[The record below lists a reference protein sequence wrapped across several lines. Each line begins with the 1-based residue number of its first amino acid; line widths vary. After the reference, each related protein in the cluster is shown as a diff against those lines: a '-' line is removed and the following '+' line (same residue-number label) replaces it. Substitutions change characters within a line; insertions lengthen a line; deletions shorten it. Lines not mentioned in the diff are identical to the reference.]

1 MDICLIMKNS
11 IMMPILSGNH
21 NYLESLIE
29 PFSII
34 FYNRKVRGDSMLQ
47 SKTRWL
53 LKKADQTIIDIFMQE
68 LELPHI
74 VATLLVNRGIKTVED
89 ARSFLYAARNDFHDP
104 FLLSGMEEAVKR
116 IVRAIKNGEK
126 ITIFGDYDADGVSST
141 TILVLALKTL
151 GAEDVSWYIPNR
163 FTEGYGP
170 NENAFRLIKEQ
181 GTTLLI
187 TVDCGISAIH
197 EAEVAKEL
205 GMDYIVTD
213 HHEPGP
219 VLPEA
224 LAILHPKK
232 PGETYPFSELAG
244 AGVAMKLA
252 HALLGE
258 LPEELIGIAAI
269 GTVADLVPLHDENR
283 LIAIKGLEALKKSTR
298 PGIIALCQKAGI
310 QRDSFNEDSIGF
322 GLAPRIN
329 AVGRLESADPAVH
342 LLLTESQAEADLIA
356 DEIDMLNKERQS
368 IVKEMTQE
376 AIEEV
381 EKNYPLETN
390 PVLIIA
396 REGWNTGV
404 VGIVASKL
412 VEKYYRPTIVLSID
426 REKGTAKGS
435 ARSIRGF
442 DLFQNLSLNRELLP
456 HFGGHPMAAGM
467 TLKIEDVEELRERLI
482 NQANQIL
489 TEEDFQPV
497 TEIDGLISVD
507 EVSLPLIQQMSQLA
521 PYGMQNPK
529 PRILIEDALVAS
541 SRKIGADKT
550 HLKLQLA
557 QNGTELDSI
566 GFGFGEIV
574 DHLSPLASVS
584 VIGELAINEWNNIKK
599 PQLFLQDIA
608 VDDWQLFDC
617 RKGNGIIQVKTV
629 PDRRKIIL
637 FKDESSQ
644 WLPEYT
650 KENDQIVYIPSIE
663 AAKEE
668 SLDGYH
674 VILADLP
681 SKKDIFEAL
690 FIGELPKRVYI
701 YFRTTQNDY
710 FSAFPT
716 RDQFKW
722 YYALLAKKGPIS
734 YEELRS
740 MLNIHKGWSKENIDF
755 MTKVFFELEFVT
767 IRNGLIDL
775 VSTSVKR
782 DLQESKTYQERQARM
797 ALEQEL
803 LYAPFNQLYEYFGK
817 LIRSHKENKE
827 ETKQWI

>member
-1 MDICLIMKNS
+1 
-11 IMMPILSGNH
+11 
-21 NYLESLIE
+21 
-29 PFSII
+29 
-34 FYNRKVRGDSMLQ
+34 MLQ

-53 LKKADQTIIDIFMQE
+53 LKKADETIINQFMQE
-68 LELPHI
+68 LEQPRI
-74 VATLLVNRGIKTVED
+74 VATLLVNRGIKTVEE
-89 ARSFLYAARNDFHDP
+89 ARSFLYAAQQDFHDP
-104 FLLSGMEEAVKR
+104 FLLSGMEEAVRR
-116 IVRAIKNGEK
+116 IVKAVKNNEK

-141 TILVLALKTL
+141 TILMLTLKIM
-151 GAEDVSWYIPNR
+151 GAEHVSWYIPNR

-170 NENAFRLIKEQ
+170 NEEAFRFIKEQ

-197 EAEVAKEL
+197 EAQVATEL

-219 VLPEA
+219 ELPQA

-258 LPEELIGIAAI
+258 LPDELIGIAAI

-283 LIAIKGLEALKKSTR
+283 LIAIKGIQALKKSTR
-298 PGIIALCQKAGI
+298 PGILALCQKAGI
-310 QRDSFNEDSIGF
+310 QRDSLNEDSIGF

-329 AVGRLESADPAVH
+329 AVGRLESADPAVE
-342 LLLTESQAEADLIA
+342 LLLTESQEEADSIA
-356 DEIDMLNKERQS
+356 DEIDLLNKERQS

-381 EKNYPLETN
+381 ENNYPPETN

-435 ARSIRGF
+435 ARSIPGF

-467 TLKIEDVEELRERLI
+467 TLKIEDVEELRQRLV
-482 NQANQIL
+482 NQANEIL

-497 TEIDGLISVD
+497 TEIDSLVAIDEIS
-507 EVSLPLIQQMSQLA
+507 LTLIQQMSQLA

-529 PRILIEDALVAS
+529 PRILIEDAS
-541 SRKIGADKT
+541 ITTSRKIGADKT
-550 HLKLQLA
+550 HLKLQLE
-557 QNGTELDSI
+557 QNDAGLDTI
-566 GFGFGEIV
+566 GFGLGEFL
-574 DHLSPLASVS
+574 DHLSPQAKVS

-599 PQLFLQDIA
+599 PQLFLQDLS
-608 VDDWQLFDC
+608 VPGWQLFDC
-617 RKGNGIIQVKTV
+617 RSDKGKIHVQTV
-629 PDRRKIIL
+629 PSPRKIIL
-637 FKDESSQ
+637 FQEESRV
-644 WLPEYT
+644 WLTEFT
-650 KENDQIVYIPSIE
+650 KENDQIIHITSLE
-663 AAKEE
+663 AAQQEI
-668 SLDGYH
+668 LDGYH
-674 VILADLP
+674 VVLADLP
-681 SKKDIFEAL
+681 SQKDIFEAL
-690 FIGELPKRVYI
+690 FIGKLPKRVYV

-722 YYALLAKKGPIS
+722 YYALLTKKGPIS
-734 YEELRS
+734 YKELRS

-767 IRNGLIDL
+767 INNGLIDL
-775 VSTSVKR
+775 VRTSMKR

-803 LYAPFNQLYEYFGK
+803 LYASFNQLYEYLGK
-817 LIRSHKENKE
+817 LIRSHMENKE
-827 ETKQWI
+827 ETEQWI

>member
-1 MDICLIMKNS
+1 
-11 IMMPILSGNH
+11 
-21 NYLESLIE
+21 
-29 PFSII
+29 
-34 FYNRKVRGDSMLQ
+34 MLQ

-53 LKKADQTIIDIFMQE
+53 VKKADETIINLFMKE
-68 LELPHI
+68 LEQPRI

-89 ARSFLYAARNDFHDP
+89 ARSFLYAALRDFHDP

-116 IVRAIKNGEK
+116 IVKAIKNGEK

-141 TILVLALKTL
+141 TILMLALQTL
-151 GAEDVSWYIPNR
+151 GAERVSWYIPNR

-170 NENAFRLIKEQ
+170 NEQAFRTIKDQ
-181 GTTLLI
+181 GTSLLI
-187 TVDCGISAIH
+187 TVDCGISAIK
-197 EAEVAKEL
+197 EAQLAKEL

-283 LIAIKGLEALKKSTR
+283 LIAMKGIQALKKSTR
-298 PGIIALCQKAGI
+298 PGIMALCQKAGI
-310 QRDSFNEDSIGF
+310 QPDTFNEDSIGF

-329 AVGRLESADPAVH
+329 AVGRLESADPAVE
-342 LLLTESQAEADLIA
+342 LLLTESKEEADLIA
-356 DEIDMLNKERQS
+356 DEIDLLNKERQS
-368 IVKEMTQE
+368 IVKEMAQE

-381 EKNYPLETN
+381 EKNYPLESN

-435 ARSIRGF
+435 ARSIPGF
-442 DLFQNLSLNRELLP
+442 DLFHNLSLNRELLP

-467 TLKIEDVEELRERLI
+467 TLKMEDVEELRKRLI
-482 NQANQIL
+482 EQANQIL

-497 TEIDGLISVD
+497 TEIDGVISIDEISLTLI
-507 EVSLPLIQQMSQLA
+507 EQMAQLA

-529 PRILIEDALVAS
+529 PKILIENACVAS

-550 HLKLQLA
+550 HLKLHLE
-557 QNGTELDSI
+557 QNGGELDSI
-566 GFGFGEIV
+566 GFGLGEIM
-574 DHLSPLASVS
+574 DHLSSEAKVS

-599 PQLFLQDIA
+599 PQLFLQDISVA
-608 VDDWQLFDC
+608 DWQLFDC
-617 RKGNGIIQVKTV
+617 RSGNGKIQVNTI
-629 PDRRKIIL
+629 PEQRKIIL
-637 FKDESSQ
+637 FKEESKQ
-644 WLPEYT
+644 WLSEYT
-650 KENDQIVYIPSIE
+650 KENDLIACITSIE
-663 AAKEE
+663 EARQE
-668 SLDGYH
+668 SLDNYH
-674 VILADLP
+674 VILADMPEQKEL
-681 SKKDIFEAL
+681 FEAL
-690 FIGELPKRVYI
+690 FVGEMPKRVYI

-722 YYALLAKKGPIS
+722 YYALLAKKGPTS
-734 YEELRS
+734 FEELRS
-740 MLNIHKGWSKENIDF
+740 MLMIHKGWSKENIDF

-775 VSTSVKR
+775 IRTSVKR
-782 DLQESKTYQERQARM
+782 DLQESKTYRDRQARM
-797 ALEQEL
+797 DLEQEL
-803 LYAPFNQLYEYFGK
+803 LYAPFNQLYEYIGK